1 MFLLNKVTTTS
12 ADSTTATRPATTSG
26 IAADSAAYSG
36 FASRPRDRKPSRMR
50 TSFFGSTIG
59 RTKSFDLDADA
70 ASPQPPRSPPPP
82 QQQQPPPPPVA
93 DDGPDRAAGTT
104 SPSLLG
110 HRRRLRKMTS
120 KGSLASVASFSSAP
134 ADGSAAGERRS
145 RSRLFQHGLFQS
157 VAWSQHPQ
165 LGMNSEP
172 RSSSSGRT
180 HTC

>member
-12 ADSTTATRPATTSG
+12 ADSTATRPATTSG

-50 TSFFGSTIG
+50 TSFFGGTIG
-59 RTKSFDLDADA
+59 RTKSFDGDT
-70 ASPQPPRSPPPP
+70 ASPQPLRSPPPP
-82 QQQQPPPPPVA
+82 PQQPPVA

-104 SPSLLG
+104 SPSLSG

-120 KGSLASVASFSSAP
+120 KSSLASVASFSTTP
-134 ADGSAAGERRS
+134 PDGSAAGERRS
-145 RSRLFQHGLFQS
+145 RSRLFQHGLFQAA
-157 VAWSQHPQ
+157 AWSQHPQ

-172 RSSSSGRT
+172 RSSRSSSSGRT